1 MSETVL
7 EDQICDFLVA
17 RRGYLKSLRRVSK
30 KFNAP
35 MEVVRRSAKRARKQI
50 SKEHNNYAPEGM
62 KVKSAWQ
69 GGSGGEMRY
78 SYEKEKGND
87 IDPKEL
93 RKEILESL
101 TKSIKPHKLR
111 PIKGSSNQ
119 KGLFL
124 FTSDK
129 HVGAYTKESSIYQNQ
144 YNEKVFTDRMMTLL
158 AECQHQ
164 KKLHGKFDTLV
175 FMDLGDPLDGYN
187 GQTTRGGH
195 DLPQNLTSREQFDVY
210 VKVHRMFFDRLV
222 EMDIASNIKF
232 VAVTSDNHS
241 GAFGYCAN
249 RGVDIYLE
257 VRHPD
262 IERMVIDKFLD
273 HFTYG
278 DHTYIVTHGKDEEDL
293 RSGLPLRITPQ
304 VENYINDYINVKGIN
319 TPHIHFVKGDLHQ
332 SSVEYAKRFRYK
344 NVMSMYGS
352 SKWIHTNYGSGTAGV
367 DFEIVEKFGS
377 RISQDRI
384 LFE

>member
-87 IDPKEL
+87 IDYKEL

-129 HVGAYTKESSIYQNQ
+129 HVGAHTKESSIYQNQ
-144 YNEKVFTDRMMTLL
+144 YDEKVFTDRMMTLL

-262 IERMVIDKFLD
+262 VERMVIDKFLD

-304 VENYINDYINVKGIN
+304 VENYINDYINVKGIS
-319 TPHIHFVKGDLHQ
+319 TPYIHFVKGDLHQ

>member
-129 HVGAYTKESSIYQNQ
+129 HVGAHTKESSIYQNQ
-144 YNEKVFTDRMMTLL
+144 YDEKVFTDRMMTLL

-262 IERMVIDKFLD
+262 VERMVIDKFLD

-304 VENYINDYINVKGIN
+304 VENYINDYINVKGIS
-319 TPHIHFVKGDLHQ
+319 TPYIHFVKGDLHQ

>member
-7 EDQICDFLVA
+7 EDQICDFLVK

-50 SKEHNNYAPEGM
+50 KGEHVNYAPEGM

-69 GGSGGEMRY
+69 GGAGGEMRY
-78 SYEKEKGND
+78 SYEKEKGSE
-87 IDPKEL
+87 IDPDEL
-93 RKEILESL
+93 RDQILESL
-101 TKSIKPHKLR
+101 RKSVKPHKLR

-129 HVGAYTKESSIYQNQ
+129 HVGAHTKESSIYQNP
-144 YNEKVFTDRMMTLL
+144 YDEKVFTERMMSLL

-210 VKVHRMFFDRLV
+210 VKVHRMFFDKLI
-222 EMDIASNIKF
+222 EMDVAANIKF

-262 IERMVIDKFLD
+262 VERMVIDRFLD

-304 VENYINDYINVKGIN
+304 VENYINDYINVKGIS
-319 TPHIHFVKGDLHQ
+319 TPYIHFVKGDLHQ

>member
-1 MSETVL
+1 
-7 EDQICDFLVA
+7 
-17 RRGYLKSLRRVSK
+17 
-30 KFNAP
+30 
-35 MEVVRRSAKRARKQI
+35 MELVRRAAKKARKQI
-50 SKEHNNYAPEGM
+50 KGEHGNYTPDGM

-78 SYEKEKGND
+78 SFEKEKGSNV
-87 IDPKEL
+87 DPDEL
-93 RKEILESL
+93 REQVLETLKKSL
-101 TKSIKPHKLR
+101 QPHKLR
-111 PIKGSSNQ
+111 PIKGSSNK

-129 HVGAYTKESSIYQNQ
+129 HVGACTKETSIYQNP
-144 YNEKVFTDRMMTLL
+144 YNEKVFTERMMSLL

-195 DLPQNLTSREQFDVY
+195 ELPQNLTNREQFDVY
-210 VKVHRMFFDRLV
+210 VKVHRMFFDKLI
-222 EMDIASNIKF
+222 EMDVSSEIKF
-232 VAVTSDNHS
+232 VALTSDNHS

-262 IERMVIDKFLD
+262 VERMVIDKFLD

-278 DHTYIVTHGKDEEDL
+278 DHTYIVSHGKDEEDM
-293 RSGLPLRITPQ
+293 RSGLPLRITPP
-304 VENYINDYINVKGIN
+304 VENYINDYINVKGIS

-344 NVMSMYGS
+344 NVMSLYGS
-352 SKWIHTNYGSGTAGV
+352 SKWIHTNYGSGTSGV

>member
-78 SYEKEKGND
+78 SYEREKGND

-129 HVGAYTKESSIYQNQ
+129 HVGAHTKESSIYQNQ
-144 YNEKVFTDRMMTLL
+144 YDEKVFTERMMTLL

-241 GAFGYCAN
+241 GAFGYCSN

-262 IERMVIDKFLD
+262 VERMVIDKFLD

-304 VENYINDYINVKGIN
+304 VENYINDYINVKGIS
-319 TPHIHFVKGDLHQ
+319 TPYIHFVKGDLHQ